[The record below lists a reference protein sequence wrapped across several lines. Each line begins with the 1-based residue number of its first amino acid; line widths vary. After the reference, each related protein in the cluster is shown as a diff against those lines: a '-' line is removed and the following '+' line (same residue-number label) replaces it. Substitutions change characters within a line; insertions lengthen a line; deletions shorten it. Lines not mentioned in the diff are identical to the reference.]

1 MKPILFTLNKKSFSR
16 SAYWKKSVGIKAV
29 IIFFAIYFSIA
40 FLALGFGLPT
50 IFKEHFPESNPIDL
64 FNEYFWGYLLMSALI
79 RQLVQE
85 IPVVDIIPLLTL
97 SIKKKKISRFVV
109 NKSFINFFNILPW
122 YIVLPFMLRVFP
134 EQYATINTLGWLCSI
149 LGLVLIDHLI
159 AILVK
164 RSAPSR
170 QQLIMLLYVIG
181 IAVFT
186 ISFYDLLPVAK
197 WFAAYLSMVLSYP
210 ILGLIPLIVCIPL
223 YFLNIKSINENLY
236 LDSGILPTEKK
247 QNTYD
252 FSWTSKFGNIGTY
265 LGLELKMVTRNKR
278 AKTALFS
285 VFFLLFY
292 GFIIYRNPKIDEM
305 DFLLVIAGLIIT
317 GGFSISYGQF
327 TPAWHSQY
335 FPFLMTRNVGM
346 KDMLNTQYFLFMVT
360 TIIAL
365 IFSSIYVIYGAKIIM
380 VNTAIAIFNIGFTSH
395 LVLWMGSFSSKPI
408 DLSQSSFMNYQGT
421 GASQWITGLVIIL
434 GPLLFF
440 FLIKYLFSASI
451 AYLCYAIIG
460 ILGIIFHNS
469 IMTTILKRYSE
480 NKHRM
485 LYDYKQ

>member
-1 MKPILFTLNKKSFSR
+1 MRPILLTLNKKSFSR

-29 IIFFAIYFSIA
+29 IIFFVIYFSAA
-40 FLALGFGLPT
+40 FLALGFGLPK
-50 IFKEHFPESNPIDL
+50 IFEKQFPDKDPISL
-64 FNEYFWGYLLMSALI
+64 FNEFFWGYLLISALM

-97 SIKKKKISRFVV
+97 PIKKRKISNFVV
-109 NKSFINFFNILPW
+109 NKSFLNFFNLLPW
-122 YIVLPFMLRVFP
+122 YIVLPFMFRVFP
-134 EQYATINTLGWLCSI
+134 DQYSLISMLGWLCSI
-149 LGLVLIDHLI
+149 LGLVFIDHLV

-170 QQLIMLLYVIG
+170 QQLIMFLYVLG
-181 IAVFT
+181 IAVFI
-186 ISFYDLLPVAK
+186 ISFYEILPVSK
-197 WFAAYLSMVLSYP
+197 WFASYLSFVLDYP
-210 ILGLIPLIVCIPL
+210 PLGLIPLLACIPL

-247 QNTYD
+247 QSTYD
-252 FSWTSKFGNIGTY
+252 FSWTSKLGNIGTY

-285 VFFLLFY
+285 VVFMLLY
-292 GFIIYRNPKIDEM
+292 GFFIYKNPKIDDL

-335 FPFLMTRNVGM
+335 YPFLMTRRVGI
-346 KDMLNTQYFLFMVT
+346 KDMLNTQYFLFMT
-360 TIIAL
+360 STIIAY
-365 IFSSIYVIYGAKIIM
+365 IISTIYIIYGAKILM
-380 VNTAIAIFNIGFTSH
+380 VNAAIAIFNIGFTSH

-421 GASQWITGLVIIL
+421 GASQWITAFVIIL
-434 GPLLFF
+434 GPVLFF
-440 FLIKYLFSASI
+440 FLIKLLFSAFI
-451 AYLCYAIIG
+451 AYICFAVTG
-460 ILGIIFHNS
+460 VLGIVFHNS
-469 IMTTILKRYSE
+469 IMSGILKRYSE